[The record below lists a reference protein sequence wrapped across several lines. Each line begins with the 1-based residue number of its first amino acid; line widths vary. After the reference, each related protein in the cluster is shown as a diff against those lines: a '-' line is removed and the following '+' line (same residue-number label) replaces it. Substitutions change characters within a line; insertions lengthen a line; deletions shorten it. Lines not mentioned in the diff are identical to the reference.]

1 MFYCNEV
8 TIVKVDSCESIG
20 MAQEKKKYKLELSTV
35 LAELDRGNKN
45 FYNTLTPEEKKAYVP
60 LILMRYMSS
69 LGDQSRN
76 KEYAIIAT
84 NDLVNI
90 GFWQLSKYPDLQHLL
105 LCVASL
111 GSKQYHQW
119 IPNKSKV
126 SKTPAIDQFFIDLY
140 PDINEQ
146 ELAILKQTHDKDS
159 FKQLLYDA
167 GKSEAEIKTLMEEW
181 KKHSKNG

>member
-1 MFYCNEV
+1 
-8 TIVKVDSCESIG
+8 
-20 MAQEKKKYKLELSTV
+20 MAKAEKKYKLELSRV
-35 LAELDRGNKN
+35 LNALDTGNRD
-45 FYNTLTPEEKKAYVP
+45 FYNKLTSEEKKAYTP

-105 LCVASL
+105 LCAASL

-119 IPNKSKV
+119 IPVKNNRTKESE
-126 SKTPAIDQFFIDLY
+126 IDEFFVELY
-140 PDINEQ
+140 PDINKD
-146 ELAILKQTHDKDS
+146 ELNILKS
-159 FKQLLYDA
+159 FYNKESFYQLLVDA
-167 GKSEAEIKTLMEEW
+167 GKSDTEIKTLMEEW

>member
-1 MFYCNEV
+1 
-8 TIVKVDSCESIG
+8 
-20 MAQEKKKYKLELSTV
+20 MAKAEKKYKLELSKV
-35 LAELDRGNKN
+35 LNALDTGDKN
-45 FYNTLTPEEKKAYVP
+45 FYNSLTSEEKKAYTP

-105 LCVASL
+105 LCAAGL

-119 IPNKSKV
+119 IPAKGKRSKE
-126 SKTPAIDQFFIDLY
+126 SAIDAFFIELY
-140 PDINEQ
+140 NDINDI
-146 ELAILKQTHDKDS
+146 ELEILKGYYDKDS
-159 FKQLLYDA
+159 FKQLLIDA
-167 GKSEAEIKTLMEEW
+167 GKSDKEIKDLVEEW
-181 KKHSKNG
+181 KKHNKNG